1 MIFMSSSRDDLVRMS
16 WFNLRWNPKYLG
28 SHLRIKFFAF
38 LIIMFHYGISR
49 IGNSMRFVAECIH
62 NLMGLAW
69 VRDHMLNTLLYM
81 MLKRSWSISN
91 DSIVLHKHTTQ
102 TSARGITI
110 NIKCLVWSG
119 CAKRGVVGICS
130 LRVWKALSHRSLHAN
145 FHVLLQQF
153 GHRVSNSGEVQITTA
168 IIID

>member
-1 MIFMSSSRDDLVRMS
+1 MILTSSSRDDLVRMS

-49 IGNSMRFVAECIH
+49 ISNSMGFVAECIH

-130 LRVWKALSHRSLHAN
+130 LRVWKAFSHRSLHAN
-145 FHVLLQQF
+145 FHVLFQQF

-168 IIID
+168 IITD

>member
-1 MIFMSSSRDDLVRMS
+1 MIFTSSSRDDLVRMS
-16 WFNLRWNPKYLG
+16 WSNLRWNPKYLG

-69 VRDHMLNTLLYM
+69 VRDHMLNTLLCM

-91 DSIVLHKHTTQ
+91 DSIILHKHTTQ
-102 TSARGITI
+102 TSTGGITI

-130 LRVWKALSHRSLHAN
+130 LRVWKALSHCSLHAN
-145 FHVLLQQF
+145 LYSLLQQF
-153 GHRVSNSGEVQITTA
+153 GHRFSHLEKSRIQQW
-168 IIID
+168 